1 MPIYEYVCSSCNEE
15 LETIQKV
22 SDAPLTQCPQCQKD
36 TLRKKTSM
44 TSFQLK
50 GGGWY
55 SDGYSNGSSK
65 SEIDNNKIGT
75 KNDKIASKKSTETK
89 TKTETKTATK
99 INTTKQSKA
108 S

>member
-22 SDAPLTQCPQCQKD
+22 SDAPFIKCPKCQKD
-36 TLRKKTSM
+36 TLRKKASM

-65 SEIDNNKIGT
+65 SGNDNNKIGT
-75 KNDKIASKKSTETK
+75 TGDKIASKKSTEIK
-89 TKTETKTATK
+89 TKTETKTASK
-99 INTTKQSKA
+99 SKTTGQSKA